1 MKYGRHTIPRLFAT
15 YSMIISALLFA
26 LSGAVPAYASDRL
39 AVPGASSQPKIVA
52 LQGIPVPPPT
62 KPSEM
67 QPAEPPAETEKTA
80 PGQQEATDA
89 KPADTKQADTKQADT
104 KGVGAGAGEA
114 GTGAGAKKGAS
125 IGKITGALVGLLALL
140 ALAGGGGGGGGGGT
154 TPSHGSP

>member
-1 MKYGRHTIPRLFAT
+1 MSYGRHTIPRLFAT
-15 YSMIISALLFA
+15 YSMMMSAILFT
-26 LSGAVPAYASDRL
+26 LSGAVPAYAADRL

-62 KPSEM
+62 KPSEL

-80 PGQQEATDA
+80 PGQQDATDA
-89 KPADTKQADTKQADT
+89 KPAETKQADT
-104 KGVGAGAGEA
+104 KGVGAGAG
-114 GTGAGAKKGAS
+114 GAGSGATAKKGAS
-125 IGKITGALVGLLALL
+125 VGKITGALVGLLALL